1 MNLSTYTDGY
11 STHTQ
16 SLFSACKWIVWAAN
30 SFTQVQRHLCLLC
43 VDQSSLHFL
52 AQMLLHVNASLPHLR
67 PPEGERKGSCLCS
80 ERCPLLEPLR
90 ICTSRRAQT
99 ISTNRSSQSGHCTSV
114 WEQRKGRN
122 DVLLPLEFH
131 MGRLPEPPVLL
142 PAGFPGPTWGIQ
154 H

>member
-1 MNLSTYTDGY
+1 MR
-11 STHTQ
+11 
-16 SLFSACKWIVWAAN
+16 LF
-30 SFTQVQRHLCLLC
+30 C

-99 ISTNRSSQSGHCTSV
+99 ISTNRSLHSV
-114 WEQRKGRN
+114 GTAQVCGSKGKGGTMCSFPWNSIWVDCLSPRYSCQQVFLDPHGEFSTEQLPELAAV
-122 DVLLPLEFH
+122 VLLEAFPLV
-131 MGRLPEPPVLL
+131 VLL
-142 PAGFPGPTWGIQ
+142 GFLPPYHLQPPA
-154 H
+154 